1 MFRSVL
7 AGGGVA
13 AAAVL
18 LAACGGSSSP
28 ASSQPAPSTS
38 PSTPASPASPSSPSQ
53 SSTGPAPGAA
63 GAAVSLGSTSL
74 GMVLVNQQGFTLY
87 LFQADTPT
95 MSACSGACASVWPPA
110 TATGTPVAG
119 PGLTASL
126 LTTLTRADG
135 SKQLEYNGHPLYT
148 YAGDNA
154 AGQTSGEGNTS
165 FGAGWF
171 AMDAGG
177 NKV

>member
-7 AGGGVA
+7 AGGGLA
-13 AAAVL
+13 TAAVL

-28 ASSQPAPSTS
+28 ASSQAAPSTS
-38 PSTPASPASPSSPSQ
+38 PSTPASPSSPSQ
-53 SSTGPAPGAA
+53 SSTSAAPGAA

-126 LTTLTRADG
+126 LTTLTRSDG

-171 AMDAGG
+171 ALDAGG

>member
-7 AGGGVA
+7 AGGGLA

-38 PSTPASPASPSSPSQ
+38 STSPTSPTSPSS
-53 SSTGPAPGAA
+53 SSTGTAPPAA

-74 GMVLVNQQGFTLY
+74 GMVLVNEQGFTLY

-95 MSACSGACASVWPPA
+95 MSACSGACAAVWPPA

-119 PGLTASL
+119 PGLTPSL
-126 LTTLTRADG
+126 LTTLTRSDG
-135 SKQLEYNGHPLYT
+135 SKQLVYNGHPLYT

-154 AGQTSGEGNTS
+154 AGQTAGEGNTS

-171 AMDAGG
+171 AVNAGG